1 MKGEHDMTLYEIDK
15 MITDLADPET
25 GEITDFEA
33 LDNLQMARDQKIEN
47 IACYY
52 KNLVSDAEAI
62 KAEKDALTER
72 QKAAENKAARLKEY
86 LSYALRGEKF
96 STPKCAVTFRK
107 TTSVNVDNPSAAI
120 EWAEMNGHKE
130 CVRYKAPEISKS
142 ELGKVLKTGQE
153 VPGAALV
160 EGLSVGV
167 K

>member
-1 MKGEHDMTLYEIDK
+1 MTLYEIDK

-96 STPKCAVTFRK
+96 STPQCPVTFRK

>member
-1 MKGEHDMTLYEIDK
+1 MTLYEIDK
-15 MITDLADPET
+15 EIMDLADLET

-52 KNLVSDAEAI
+52 KNLVADAEAI
-62 KAEKDALTER
+62 KAEKDALAER

-86 LSYALRGEKF
+86 LSYALHGEKF
-96 STPKCAVTFRK
+96 STPKCAVTFRR
-107 TTSVNVDNPSAAI
+107 TTSVNVEDPSAASLVV
-120 EWAEMNGHKE
+120 EQKL

-142 ELGKVLKTGQE
+142 ELGKVLKAGQE

-160 EGLSVGV
+160 EWLSVGV